1 MACVPAG
8 KERMTMTETSPP
20 LWHERLDRLRAGL
33 DVLQDKPEE
42 TEETCLQALWLK
54 AAGIAVSPQRAGQ
67 LDLPTLTVEQA
78 QHLSRLVEQRLQG
91 EPLSYL
97 TGRQGFMG
105 LEFITTPGA
114 MIPRKETEILART
127 ALRLIDGMESRGEGL
142 RLVDICTGSGNLPVV
157 FALQDPSARVFAADL
172 SDEAVALARE
182 NTVLH
187 GVQGRIELRQGD
199 LLAPFDTDEF
209 HGKVDLLSCN
219 PPYISNAKVDELPK
233 EIAIHEPRMAFVG
246 GAFGID
252 IPKRLIV
259 DAPRFLKP
267 KTGWLAFE
275 VGLGQGPFF
284 YKRLQKNRDFAEV
297 EGIADENGEIRVIA
311 ARRA

>member
-1 MACVPAG
+1 
-8 KERMTMTETSPP
+8 MTETSPP
-20 LWHERLDRLRAGL
+20 LWHEQLDRLRAGL
-33 DVLQDKPEE
+33 EVLQDKPEE
-42 TEETCLQALWLK
+42 TEQTCLQALWLK
-54 AAGIAVSPQRAGQ
+54 AAGIAVSAQRAGQ
-67 LDLPTLTVEQA
+67 FDLPTLADEQA

-97 TGRQGFMG
+97 TGRQSFME
-105 LEFITTPGA
+105 LEFRTTPGA

-127 ALRLIDGMESRGEGL
+127 ALGLIGGMDSQGEGL
-142 RLVDICTGSGNLPVV
+142 LLVDICTGSGNLPVV
-157 FALQDPSARVFAADL
+157 FAVQNPSARVFAADL

-187 GVQGRIELRQGD
+187 DVEDQIELRQGD
-199 LLAPFDTDEF
+199 LLAPFDIDDF
-209 HGKVDLLSCN
+209 HGKVDFLSCN
-219 PPYISNAKVDELPK
+219 PPYISDAKIAELPE
-233 EIAIHEPRMAFVG
+233 EIATYEPRMAFAG
-246 GAFGID
+246 GSFGID
-252 IPKRLIV
+252 IPKRLIA

-284 YKRLQKNRDFAEV
+284 YKRLQKNQHFAEV
-297 EGIADENGEIRVIA
+297 KGVADENGEIRVVA